1 MQSADSPLER
11 TPQHWYEREL
21 SIDELARTVAV
32 INEALRSTRAVQRA
46 ELAF

>member
-11 TPQHWYEREL
+11 TPHHWYEREL

-32 INEALRSTRAVQRA
+32 INQALRATRAAERA
-46 ELAF
+46 EVNF